1 MRIQYFHLQPHSHL
15 ANFMIAQ
22 HSAHPIPIPKANQQP
37 PQKNTDWAIFGRF
50 QAFSE
55 QNLFGFAIGQ
65 KCRGTDISDC
75 PGGWRESP
83 FRGRLSN
90 CYWE

>member
-50 QAFSE
+50 QRT
-55 QNLFGFAIGQ
+55 
-65 KCRGTDISDC
+65 K
-75 PGGWRESP
+75 P
-83 FRGRLSN
+83 FRFRNRSKVQRHGHFGLSWRLERKPVSRAI
-90 CYWE
+90 E